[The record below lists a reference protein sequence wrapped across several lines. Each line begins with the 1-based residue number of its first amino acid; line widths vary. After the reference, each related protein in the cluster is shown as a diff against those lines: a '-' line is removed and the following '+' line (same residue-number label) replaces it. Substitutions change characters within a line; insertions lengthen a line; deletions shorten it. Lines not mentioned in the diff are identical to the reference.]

1 MTQRQITIALVFVVY
16 TAALLF
22 IAWVAYR
29 RTRNLSDYIL
39 GGRTLGSGVAALSA
53 GASDMSG
60 WLLLGL
66 PGFAYAAG
74 LESVWIAVG
83 LLVGTWL
90 NWLLVATRL
99 RRYSEIADDS
109 LTLPDFFEHR
119 FRDRRRVLR
128 TVSAFFILLFF
139 LSYTASGLVA
149 GGKLFHAVFGLPY
162 HWAIVAGGASILVYT
177 VAGGF
182 LAVSWTD
189 VLQGLLMSFVLVLV
203 PFIAV
208 HGLGGWHSGLARVA
222 HGNPALLDPFT
233 DRTGKPLGVV
243 TVLSLLGWGLGYFGQ
258 PHILARFKAIHHPR
272 ALPTARRIAMTWV
285 TLSLVGAVL
294 VGVIGIAFVS
304 PPLSGADTEKV
315 FILMVNMLFHPVFAG
330 ICLAAILAA
339 IMSTAD
345 SQLLVAA
352 SVLTEDFYKAFFR
365 SGAGHREQVW
375 VGRTAVLAIA
385 GIALALAWD
394 PGRKVLDLVA
404 YAWAGFGAA
413 FGPVLLLSLYWKR
426 MTRNGALAGMV
437 VGGTVVVVWKHLS
450 GGWFDLYE
458 LVPGFV
464 FAVVAIVVFSL
475 FDRAPSAEVV
485 EEFDTAVAPERPV

>member
-1 MTQRQITIALVFVVY
+1 
-16 TAALLF
+16 
-22 IAWVAYR
+22 
-29 RTRNLSDYIL
+29 LS
-39 GGRTLGSGVAALSA
+39 V
-53 GASDMSG
+53 
-60 WLLLGL
+60 
-66 PGFAYAAG
+66 
-74 LESVWIAVG
+74 
-83 LLVGTWL
+83 
-90 NWLLVATRL
+90 
-99 RRYSEIADDS
+99 
-109 LTLPDFFEHR
+109 
-119 FRDRRRVLR
+119 
-128 TVSAFFILLFF
+128 
-139 LSYTASGLVA
+139 
-149 GGKLFHAVFGLPY
+149 
-162 HWAIVAGGASILVYT
+162 
-177 VAGGF
+177 
-182 LAVSWTD
+182 
-189 VLQGLLMSFVLVLV
+189 
-203 PFIAV
+203 
-208 HGLGGWHSGLARVA
+208 
-222 HGNPALLDPFT
+222 
-233 DRTGKPLGVV
+233 
-243 TVLSLLGWGLGYFGQ
+243 
-258 PHILARFKAIHHPR
+258 
-272 ALPTARRIAMTWV
+272 
-285 TLSLVGAVL
+285 
-294 VGVIGIAFVS
+294 
-304 PPLSGADTEKV
+304 ADTEKV